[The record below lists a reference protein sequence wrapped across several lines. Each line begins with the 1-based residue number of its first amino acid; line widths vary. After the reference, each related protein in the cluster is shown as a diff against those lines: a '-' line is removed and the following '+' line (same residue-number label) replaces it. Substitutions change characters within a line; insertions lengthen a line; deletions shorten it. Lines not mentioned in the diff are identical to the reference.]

1 MLYNIRIKFRRDKM
15 AEENKQQELEQIKAD
30 ESIVNQYLVQEIA
43 RLNQEKA
50 YLQAV
55 VQQLTTKNQSAES
68 E

>member
-1 MLYNIRIKFRRDKM
+1 M
-15 AEENKQQELEQIKAD
+15 AEENKQQDLEEIKAD
-30 ESIVNQYLVQEIA
+30 QSIVNQYLVQEIA

-55 VQQLTTKNQSAES
+55 VQQLTTKNQRAES